1 MGKARFKLRRFAV
14 RPQKLDRCLRL
25 KQAIRAIGEPYL
37 THAADSDHF
46 LQFPRAAQLALV
58 PTVQGARAVSAQRTV
73 QQAVKSALTDVA
85 EPGRELASQSC
96 GRMAH
101 HVGHQRLRMR
111 SPEQF
116 AYLLRKLGIA
126 FMQTLDEGG
135 TRQIVA
141 FERFIQC
148 RVDGFPEDRI
158 ERVGN
163 VGGI

>member
-1 MGKARFKLRRFAV
+1 
-14 RPQKLDRCLRL
+14 
-25 KQAIRAIGEPYL
+25 
-37 THAADSDHF
+37 
-46 LQFPRAAQLALV
+46 
-58 PTVQGARAVSAQRTV
+58 
-73 QQAVKSALTDVA
+73 
-85 EPGRELASQSC
+85 
-96 GRMAH
+96 MAH

-141 FERFIQC
+141 FERFIQG